1 MAIKLMINQIIKGN
15 KIIEEIFKK
24 IHFLVAKFILN

>member
-1 MAIKLMINQIIKGN
+1 MNHNIKGN
-15 KIIEEIFKK
+15 KMIDEIFKK